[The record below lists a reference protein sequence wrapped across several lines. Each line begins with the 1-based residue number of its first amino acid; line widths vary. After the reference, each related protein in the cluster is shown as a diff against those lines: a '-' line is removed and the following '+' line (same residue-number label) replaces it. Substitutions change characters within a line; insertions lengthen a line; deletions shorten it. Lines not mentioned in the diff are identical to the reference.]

1 MSKIWGNIVSEKVH
15 WVAEAS
21 AATLGSKS
29 GAAAVGG
36 GVSSFAAFIA
46 GINWIGWLSFAIAV
60 LGLLINFYFSYQRDR
75 RERQIH
81 QAQMRQIEGECNEQ

>member
-1 MSKIWGNIVSEKVH
+1 MSEKVH

-21 AATLGSKS
+21 AATLSSKS

-46 GINWIGWLSFAIAV
+46 GINWIGWLSLAIAV
-60 LGLLINFYFSYQRDR
+60 LGLLINLYFSWQRDR
-75 RERQIH
+75 RENAKH
-81 QAQMRQIEGECNEQ
+81 QLEMKQLEGKCNVKD

>member
-1 MSKIWGNIVSEKVH
+1 MSEKVH

-46 GINWIGWLSFAIAV
+46 GINWIGWLSLAIAV

-75 RERQIH
+75 REQQEHEARMKH
-81 QAQMRQIEGECNEQ
+81 YDGDCNEQ

>member
-1 MSKIWGNIVSEKVH
+1 MSEKVH

-21 AATLGSKS
+21 AATLSSKS

-46 GINWIGWLSFAIAV
+46 GINWIGWLSLAIAIF
-60 LGLLINFYFSYQRDR
+60 GLLINLYFSYQRDR
-75 RERQIH
+75 RENAKH
-81 QAQMRQIEGECNEQ
+81 QLEMKKLEGDCDVQK